1 VPGRAKRGASGFL
14 NPQSAPAGPN
24 TVRGAGFFGAWA
36 RKRSVDG
43 QVPRTGSLRTA
54 SGPEGSSAKEFLSG
68 AAVRPGPSKR
78 LGFLPGRPSRRRLRG
93 RALGF
98 GRGHR
103 PSLRDRRARAQGR
116 PLAGHS
122 VIPGPRRRLVGVGVT
137 RLQIPSGGWS
147 TPAHDHGVEEELFYV
162 LGGRGLAW
170 HKGETF
176 EIGEGDC
183 ILFLPAV
190 ATTRCTRSPTSTSS
204 RSARAS
210 TTRAR
215 ASRGW
220 ALRSSASATSRA
232 STVPPT
238 ASDPRGRRDAA
249 PRRRGDFCPPRSRRL
264 PAARRRRCA
273 HVPRRR
279 RGAHVPRLRNAR
291 AGCLCFYPASNR
303 IAVAGASCGSNRSTT
318 GTARTEAGP
327 ILLESTQ

>member
-1 VPGRAKRGASGFL
+1 VGIAHLYEIEGHELRVGHLQATRTFL
-14 NPQSAPAGPN
+14 GHAAG
-24 TVRGAGFFGAWA
+24 
-36 RKRSVDG
+36 S
-43 QVPRTGSLRTA
+43 
-54 SGPEGSSAKEFLSG
+54 
-68 AAVRPGPSKR
+68 
-78 LGFLPGRPSRRRLRG
+78 
-93 RALGF
+93 
-98 GRGHR
+98 
-103 PSLRDRRARAQGR
+103 
-116 PLAGHS
+116 
-122 VIPGPRRRLVGVGVT
+122 VGVGVT

-249 PRRRGDFCPPRSRRL
+249 SRRRGDSVRPGHVVSRPPG
-264 PAARRRRCA
+264 AGVA
-273 HVPRRR
+273 HTF
-279 RGAHVPRLRNAR
+279 RGGDEGLTYLAYGTREP
-291 AGCLCFYPASNR
+291 GDLCFYPASNR